1 MLAPAGWERGPAG
14 EKAAGAVVAR
24 GRIQLLQTEAGTGPG
39 GNGVAQK
46 GLWQKGGSCKPFSQ
60 HLRDKVL
67 CSGA

>member
-1 MLAPAGWERGPAG
+1 M
-14 EKAAGAVVAR
+14 AR

-46 GLWQKGGSCKPFSQ
+46 GLWQKGGSCEPFSL